1 MKNKPTLQPAKVGL
15 GRMSVNR
22 VPRLTQEGHGCA
34 VFDWLPKAVTGSAG
48 L

>member
-1 MKNKPTLQPAKVGL
+1 MKNKPTLQPARVGL

-22 VPRLTQEGHGCA
+22 VPRLTKEGRGCA
-34 VFDWLPKAVTGSAG
+34 VFDGLPKAVTGSAA